1 MEYSLEEWSAML
13 VEKKIGR
20 EMAKVPS
27 VEEVSIRSLVPSFSL
42 PPTIPTD
49 NIVDN
54 YANGLISSVVQREA
68 KRIAMETEEK
78 LREAYDRG
86 FADGF
91 GSATGAN
98 RAISEG
104 AL

>member
-1 MEYSLEEWSAML
+1 
-13 VEKKIGR
+13 
-20 EMAKVPS
+20 MAKVPS
-27 VEEVSIRSLVPSFSL
+27 VEQVSVRSLAPSYSL

-49 NIVDN
+49 N
-54 YANGLISSVVQREA
+54 YANGLISAVVQREA
-68 KRIAMETEEK
+68 KRIAEETEAK